1 MTDSYELE
9 FVKSFER
16 DLRGLPRDLAP
27 TIVDKVLALDRN
39 PRPHQSRKLKGTKD
53 EYRLRVGD
61 YRVFFT
67 IDDQRRLVTVFHVAH
82 RREAYR

>member
-9 FVKSFER
+9 FAKSFER
-16 DLRGLPRDLAP
+16 DLRGLPRDLVP
-27 TIVDKVLALDRN
+27 TIVDKMLALGRD
-39 PRPHQSRKLKGTKD
+39 PRPPQSRKLRGTKD

-67 IDDQRRLVTVFHVAH
+67 IDD
-82 RREAYR
+82 